1 MHMGE
6 YGLWWSLEGH
16 RGPINCLTFMED
28 GTHIAS
34 GGDDGHVIV
43 WAAEDGSVRRRLKPK
58 QGPVVALRWLR
69 DDSRDVCYLMS
80 AGANGT
86 LVIWRFTIGSGT
98 FEWLHMETV
107 FDTAIEFVE
116 LDHTHNLLLL
126 TTQGRIVLYQIQ
138 RKNAAVALRLVQAHP
153 PLSHPRLPALP
164 ISAHFVQQ
172 AHGVIV
178 AFLDSRELIAWN
190 IMPWYQVFHHKL
202 RTRIGSTAYHE
213 GNKTLLV
220 WNLVDGID
228 VYQLMDCSPYSLN
241 YVRHLQIRVRQ
252 NRICHVQFDSDGKK
266 AITGGDNGQVL
277 IWDVS
282 SGQVVQAL
290 CHGEELHA
298 VQVVCYHSSQF
309 SKHLIASGSSD
320 AASKKVLLRVWSTEG
335 KIPRAGSESVPIEA
349 TASRS
354 GPLHLRYLVDFF
366 LMVVISILLV
376 VGTRYYYT

>member
-1 MHMGE
+1 MAE

-16 RGPINCLTFMED
+16 CGPINCLTFMED

-34 GGDDGHVIV
+34 GGDDGHVVV
-43 WAAEDGSVRRRLKPK
+43 WAVEDGRLRRRLKPK

-86 LVIWRFTIGSGT
+86 LVIWRFTIGSGI

-107 FDTAIEFVE
+107 FDTAIKFVE

-126 TTQGRIVLYQIQ
+126 TTQGRIILYQIQ
-138 RKNAAVALRLVQAHP
+138 RKNSVVALRLVQAHP
-153 PLSHPRLPALP
+153 SLSHPRLPALP
-164 ISAHFVQQ
+164 ISAHFIQQ

-213 GNKTLLV
+213 GTKTLLV
-220 WNLVDGID
+220 WNLVDGVD

-241 YVRHLQIRVRQ
+241 YIRHLQIQVRQ

-266 AITGGDNGQVL
+266 AITGSDNGQVL

-282 SGQVVQAL
+282 SGQAVQAL

-298 VQVVCYHSSQF
+298 VQVVRYITQYHSSQF

-320 AASKKVLLRVWSTEG
+320 TASKKALLRVWSTEYLELTA
-335 KIPRAGSESVPIEA
+335 RAFQ
-349 TASRS
+349 SRQ
-354 GPLHLRYLVDFF
+354 LQVARDH
-366 LMVVISILLV
+366 
-376 VGTRYYYT
+376 YTYDI